1 MWRRE
6 NAWEKQ
12 TERQTE
18 CPTWW
23 DQLGNHFGHVQTK
36 KVVSLETAIT
46 CTHTQNNFS
55 HILFSAWYNK
65 LGWKLRGTIAHPVL
79 TDPSALPM
87 PQSRPPARPP
97 TGSPETEGLK
107 TISGGWQGGARHS
120 YQCLKTKIYNFI
132 PFWKAKRYKNT
143 SSNLERLQ
151 ETLQKTLKQ
160 NLAVRQSYM
169 PKME

>member
-1 MWRRE
+1 MALFGSLQEHNFSFFTFWLTMWRRE

-87 PQSRPPARPP
+87 PQSRPPARPADRLTRDWGIKNHIRRVARRGQAQLP
-97 TGSPETEGLK
+97 VFKDKNLQFYTILESK
-107 TISGGWQGGARHS
+107 T
-120 YQCLKTKIYNFI
+120 
-132 PFWKAKRYKNT
+132 
-143 SSNLERLQ
+143 
-151 ETLQKTLKQ
+151 
-160 NLAVRQSYM
+160 V
-169 PKME
+169 